1 MPKVVASQPPS
12 RPRRPN
18 ASSRATP
25 PTTGGRTMGST
36 VTARSTARPGKV
48 SRARVQASGTP
59 KTRAIAVADKEASSD
74 RRSAVRTSGDR
85 SWSQIALPGVRS
97 TRPISGIR
105 KNAAPIPASTSNATG
120 AAGRTPTALWAG
132 KAIAVQGWLA
142 GAKEIRDKCLGQ
154 GHVLGI
160 LQDSDGIV
168 GDYIYP
174 RGDFHPLDRRA
185 GRLDVGDVDDAG
197 VCFAQRHLADDRLDI
212 GLLAGGVHGHG
223 GFLQG
228 LRRIPA
234 ARNRRGAEE
243 NDEARMGEVRERR
256 DVFRVAS
263 SNHDL
268 ETIVGKDRR
277 RTSYQPG
284 VNR

>member
-12 RPRRPN
+12 RPRRPK

-25 PTTGGRTMGST
+25 PTTGGRTIGST

-59 KTRAIAVADKEASSD
+59 KTRAIAVADNEASSD

-85 SWSQIALPGVRS
+85 SWSDIELHGVRS

-120 AAGRTPTALWAG
+120 AAGRTPALWAG
-132 KAIAVQGWLA
+132 KAIAIQGWLA

-160 LQDSDGIV
+160 LQDGDGIV

-197 VCFAQRHLADDRLDI
+197 VCFAQRHLADDGLDI
-212 GLLAGGVHGHG
+212 GLLAGWLHGHG

-234 ARNRRGAEE
+234 ARNRRGAE
-243 NDEARMGEVRERR
+243 DDHKSRMGEVRERR

-268 ETIVGKDRR
+268 ETIVGKDRW
-277 RTSYQPG
+277 RTS
-284 VNR
+284 